1 MEDKKMKYLEFVQ
14 GIINRM
20 AECSFKCKEICIL
33 VCSAI
38 LAIFA
43 SIESHP
49 GFLLLICDL
58 PIIVFWLLDS
68 YYLWQERGFRNTY
81 SQKAVLNGEQDF
93 DDFRIAPRFDENRFK
108 DHFGGVVFSKTI
120 LPLYL
125 SLFLATTISGTIL
138 QIIQIQCN
146 CE

>member
-1 MEDKKMKYLEFVQ
+1 MNDNKLKYLEFIQ

-20 AECSFKCKEICIL
+20 AECSFKCKEFCIL
-33 VCSAI
+33 ICSAI
-38 LAIFA
+38 LAVFA

-81 SQKAVLNGEQDF
+81 NQKAVLNEEKDF
-93 DDFRIAPRFDENRFK
+93 DNFKIAPAFDKKERK
-108 DHFGGVVFSKTI
+108 DRFGGVLFSKTI
-120 LPLYL
+120 IPLY
-125 SLFLATTISGTIL
+125 SALFLAATISGTIL
-138 QIIQIQCN
+138 QIIQIQSN